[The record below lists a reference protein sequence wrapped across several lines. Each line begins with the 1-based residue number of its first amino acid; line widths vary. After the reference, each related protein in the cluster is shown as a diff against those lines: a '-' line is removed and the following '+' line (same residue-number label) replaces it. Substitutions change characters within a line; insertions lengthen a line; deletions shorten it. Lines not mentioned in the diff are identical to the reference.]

1 MRVDAERQFAQAAQE
16 QSKLEEKL
24 AQVERN
30 ALLTL
35 NNKEQIHREQLEAER
50 RQKVQQDWQNADLT
64 RFKSDALTNLLT
76 NQVCVCVWWLTGA
89 AVCGA
94 DGSA

>member
-1 MRVDAERQFAQAAQE
+1 MCHNLIIKWDFYRDWYMCPGDAAQLRVEAERQCAQAAQE

-35 NNKEQIHREQLEAER
+35 NNKEHIHREKLEAER
-50 RQKVQQDWQNADLT
+50 RQKVL
-64 RFKSDALTNLLT
+64 
-76 NQVCVCVWWLTGA
+76 
-89 AVCGA
+89 
-94 DGSA
+94 

>member
-16 QSKLEEKL
+16 QSKMEEKL

-50 RQKVQQDWQNADLT
+50 RQKVQNGDLT

-76 NQVCVCVWWLTGA
+76 NQVCVCVCLVVDRSSG
-89 AVCGA
+89 VR
-94 DGSA
+94 S

>member
-1 MRVDAERQFAQAAQE
+1 MCPGDAAQLRVDAERQFTQAAQE

-35 NNKEQIHREQLEAER
+35 NNKEQIHREKLEAVR
-50 RQKVQQDWQNADLT
+50 RQKV
-64 RFKSDALTNLLT
+64 R
-76 NQVCVCVWWLTGA
+76 
-89 AVCGA
+89 
-94 DGSA
+94 

>member
-1 MRVDAERQFAQAAQE
+1 MCPGDAAQLRVEAERQCAQAAQE

-35 NNKEQIHREQLEAER
+35 NNNVHIHREQLEAER
-50 RQKVQQDWQNADLT
+50 RQKVL
-64 RFKSDALTNLLT
+64 
-76 NQVCVCVWWLTGA
+76 
-89 AVCGA
+89 
-94 DGSA
+94 

>member
-1 MRVDAERQFAQAAQE
+1 MEIGYMCPGNAAQLRVDAERQFTQAAQE

-35 NNKEQIHREQLEAER
+35 NNKEQIHREKLEAVR
-50 RQKVQQDWQNADLT
+50 RQKV
-64 RFKSDALTNLLT
+64 R
-76 NQVCVCVWWLTGA
+76 
-89 AVCGA
+89 
-94 DGSA
+94 

>member
-16 QSKLEEKL
+16 RGNLEEKL

-35 NNKEQIHREQLEAER
+35 NNKEQIHREQLEVER
-50 RQKVQQDWQNADLT
+50 RHKVQ
-64 RFKSDALTNLLT
+64 
-76 NQVCVCVWWLTGA
+76 
-89 AVCGA
+89 
-94 DGSA
+94 

>member
-1 MRVDAERQFAQAAQE
+1 MEIGYMCPGDAAQLRVDAERQFTQAAQE

-35 NNKEQIHREQLEAER
+35 NNKEQIHREKLEAVR
-50 RQKVQQDWQNADLT
+50 RQKV
-64 RFKSDALTNLLT
+64 R
-76 NQVCVCVWWLTGA
+76 
-89 AVCGA
+89 
-94 DGSA
+94 

>member
-1 MRVDAERQFAQAAQE
+1 MRADAECQFAQAAQE
-16 QSKLEEKL
+16 RSMLEEKL

-50 RQKVQQDWQNADLT
+50 RQKVQ
-64 RFKSDALTNLLT
+64 
-76 NQVCVCVWWLTGA
+76 
-89 AVCGA
+89 
-94 DGSA
+94 

>member
-1 MRVDAERQFAQAAQE
+1 MRADAERQFAQAAQE
-16 QSKLEEKL
+16 RSMLEEKL

-50 RQKVQQDWQNADLT
+50 RQKVQ
-64 RFKSDALTNLLT
+64 
-76 NQVCVCVWWLTGA
+76 
-89 AVCGA
+89 
-94 DGSA
+94 

>member
-16 QSKLEEKL
+16 QSKMEEKL

-50 RQKVQQDWQNADLT
+50 RQKVQNADLT

-76 NQVCVCVWWLTGA
+76 NQVCVCVCLVVDRSSG
-89 AVCGA
+89 VR
-94 DGSA
+94 S